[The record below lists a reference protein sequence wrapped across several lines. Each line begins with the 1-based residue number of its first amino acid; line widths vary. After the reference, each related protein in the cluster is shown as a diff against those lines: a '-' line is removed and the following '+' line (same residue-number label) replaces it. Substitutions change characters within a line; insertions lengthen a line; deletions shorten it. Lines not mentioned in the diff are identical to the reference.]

1 MYKIIG
7 MNETD
12 VMHAENFAGA
22 LKLFHEHCI
31 EPIARGQKS
40 PNSDKSCYIE
50 AQGETATTRMS
61 YPFVFEFAVKAGLIK
76 DDKLADPLIEPSI
89 TELIAAFSRAA
100 VLQMVGTLGC
110 H

>member
-12 VMHAENFAGA
+12 VMHAENFAEA

-40 PNSDKSCYIE
+40 PNSDNIVLHRSPRRDSNRSHELSICIRIRCQSRFD
-50 AQGETATTRMS
+50 QGR
-61 YPFVFEFAVKAGLIK
+61 
-76 DDKLADPLIEPSI
+76 
-89 TELIAAFSRAA
+89 
-100 VLQMVGTLGC
+100 
-110 H
+110 